1 MYNILKLRYSAN
13 YRYYSNT
20 QKNWRK
26 DAAAYAWDSEM
37 PTYANK
43 PLLNHASQ
51 SGYAFTNQVFI
62 EYNRRFGKH
71 SVSALAGFENY
82 YEWGE
87 SYWEQREN
95 YDFPIDQ
102 IEVGPQEGVTNGG
115 SEAELGR
122 AAWIFQAKYNYDGR
136 YLVEGSLRRDGRSE
150 ERRVGKE
157 G

>member
-1 MYNILKLRYSAN
+1 METYKYCLEVICIWHFAPL
-13 YRYYSNT
+13 YRTATRS
-20 QKNWRK
+20 
-26 DAAAYAWDSEM
+26 
-37 PTYANK
+37 
-43 PLLNHASQ
+43 
-51 SGYAFTNQVFI
+51 
-62 EYNRRFGKH
+62 
-71 SVSALAGFENY
+71 

-136 YLVEGSLRRDGRSE
+136 YLVEGSLRRDGSDRFAPGKRWRSE
-150 ERRVGKE
+150 EHTSELQSR
-157 G
+157 